1 MNENQN
7 NQTNGQQ
14 PFTQPNFQPYGAPYG
29 QGVTPYPQQVKP
41 IKEET
46 VFTKHEKVFAFAAV
60 GLAFLFVHF
69 VLWHTSGFFT
79 TLFYIALFTAVVV
92 YLRHSGCKFK
102 GSHKVWAGVMFLFSA
117 VFSITANDMVKFL
130 DVVFLQVGGAY
141 LVYSVTSES
150 SLFGRFAFF
159 EMLKCVFENPFAH
172 FGKEYSAVN
181 STVKSSRTGTNVK
194 AVVGGLLLAVPLTL
208 VVAGLLMSADEG
220 VEKML
225 TSLANLVNVDNVF
238 SLVGQLAVTLPVS
251 GYLFGLLYSHTH
263 RDKIRALD
271 ESECESR
278 CRSARIVANTAVYTA
293 VTPICIL
300 YVMFFISQANYFLS
314 AFSGSLPDNYSYA
327 EYARRGF
334 FELFAIELINAGV
347 IFFIN
352 FFSKKTGEEKPFTLK
367 LYSVVISVFTLLI
380 TATAIS
386 KMVLYIQNYG
396 LTQLRVYTTWF
407 MVLTAL
413 MFVYVI
419 IRQFRMSF
427 PFMKAAAATF
437 TLMFALLCFSRP
449 DAVIARYN
457 MEFCADQMTFIDIVE
472 MNELSSDASA
482 VLLEPQYRSIENA
495 KFDEISGY
503 FSYVQDDADSGYEY
517 LRSEAEGRLAVSEY
531 REYNISAIIINEVL
545 SR

>member
-7 NQTNGQQ
+7 NPMEGQ
-14 PFTQPNFQPYGAPYG
+14 PISQPNFQSYGMPS
-29 QGVTPYPQQVKP
+29 QGMIYPQQVRP
-41 IKEET
+41 LKEKT
-46 VFTKHEKVFAFAAV
+46 VFTRPEKVLAFASA

-79 TLFYIALFTAVVV
+79 TLFYAALFTAVII
-92 YLRHSGCKFK
+92 YLKHSGCNFK
-102 GSHKVWAGVMFLFSA
+102 GSHKLWTAVMFLFSV
-117 VFSITANDMVKFL
+117 VFSITANSMIKLL
-130 DVVFLQVGGAY
+130 DVVFLQIGGAY
-141 LVYSVTSES
+141 LIYSVTTES
-150 SLFGRFAFF
+150 SLFGRFVFF

-172 FGKEYSAVN
+172 FEKEYSAVN
-181 STVKSSRTGTNVK
+181 SAVKSTRTGTNAK

-208 VVAGLLMSADEG
+208 VVAGLLMSADAG
-220 VEKML
+220 VEEML
-225 TSLANLVNVDNVF
+225 SSLAGMVNIDNVF
-238 SLVGQLAVTLPVS
+238 SLVGQMAVAIPVS

-271 ESECESR
+271 ENECENR
-278 CRSARIVANTAVYTA
+278 CRSTRIVANTAVYTA

-380 TATAIS
+380 TSTAIS

-413 MFVYVI
+413 MFIYVI
-419 IRQFRMSF
+419 IRQFNRSF

-437 TLMFALLCFSRP
+437 TLMFTLLCFSRP

-457 MEFCADQMTFIDIVE
+457 MEYCTEQLTFRDIVE
-472 MNELSSDASA
+472 MNDLSADASA
-482 VLLEPQYRSIENA
+482 VLLEPQYRSIEDS
-495 KFDEISGY
+495 KFSETKGV
-503 FSYVQDDADSGYEY
+503 FGYVQEDYESGYEY
-517 LRSEAEGRLAVSEY
+517 LRTTAEKRISSSQY
-531 REYNISAIIINEVL
+531 NEYNISAIMIIEEL